1 MIHYSLAEITSI
13 VNGSISQNSTL
24 IVSTL
29 ITDSR
34 NHVSTQNGLFIA
46 IKGKQHDSHN
56 FIESLYQKGVRSFL
70 VEYLPEIIHDDA
82 GYVLVL
88 NSLQALQKIAGNHRQ
103 NFSIPTIGIT
113 GSNGKTIIKEWLH
126 FLLSDDY
133 SIVRSPKSY
142 NSQIGVPLSVSLLNN
157 SHQLAIFEAGISEPK
172 EMERLQTIIKPT
184 IGIFTNIGN
193 AHQEY
198 FESIEQKI
206 SEKLKLFL
214 DSEVII
220 YSKDYNQIDELVHK
234 TSTKTFTWSIKGI
247 DADICVNQIVKSQ
260 NDCTIHFIRNSNKDS
275 ITIPFNDDASI
286 ENAVCCLAILAYLG
300 RYSNDKKHL
309 FNHLPSIAMRLEL
322 KEGHNNTTIINDSY
336 NSDLESIKI
345 ALDFLNQQNQY
356 AKKVVILSDVQQSGM
371 PLDQLYGSLF
381 SILDEKKVDS
391 FIGIGPD
398 LFKCKQK
405 GLYKGDY
412 YFSTEHFI
420 EQLPNYHFSN
430 CSILIKG
437 ARAFTFEKITNEL
450 EQRLHQT
457 ILEVDLNALSNNL
470 NYFRSL
476 LQPRTKI
483 VVMVKA
489 FSYGSGSFEIANLL
503 QHHRVDYL
511 AVAFADEG
519 IELRNAGI
527 TLPIIVMNPEPETFD
542 TMIEHQLEPEI
553 YSFRILSLF
562 TAALERSQ
570 LSTTYPIH
578 LKFDTGMARMGF
590 VADEV
595 DELIKRIQQ
604 TTAIAISSIFSHL
617 AGSDEAQF
625 DAFTEKQINQFK
637 NISEDF
643 KNAFP
648 YQIDR
653 HILNSA
659 GIERFAE
666 SQFEMVRLGIGLYGI
681 SAIQSEKLQHI
692 STLKT
697 CISQIRTLQEGQ
709 SVGYGRK
716 GQITKESKIA
726 VIPIGYA
733 DGLNRRFSN
742 GIGEVLINRQR
753 ASIIG
758 NVCMDACMIDITN
771 IDAQEGDEV
780 IIFGKDLTISEQA
793 SKIGT
798 IPYEILTSIAR
809 RVKRIYV
816 KE

>member
-1 MIHYSLAEITSI
+1 MICYNLADIARFT
-13 VNGSISQNSTL
+13 NGNVTGDSTL
-24 IVSTL
+24 QVSSL

-34 NHVSTQNGLFIA
+34 NHVSIKGGLFIA
-46 IKGKQHDSHN
+46 IQGKQHDSHV
-56 FIESLYQKGVRSFL
+56 FLDELYKRGIRCFL
-70 VEYLPEIIHDDA
+70 VEKLPSNTFTDA
-82 GYVLVL
+82 GYILVKD
-88 NSLQALQKIAGNHRQ
+88 SIQALQQIASKHRQ
-103 NFSIPTIGIT
+103 NFTIPTIGIT
-113 GSNGKTIIKEWLH
+113 GSNGKTIVKEWLY
-126 FLLSDDY
+126 FLLSENK

-142 NSQIGVPLSVSLLNN
+142 NSQIGVPLSVSLIDKGND
-157 SHQLAIFEAGISEPK
+157 LAIFEAGISEPN
-172 EMERLQTIIKPT
+172 EMIKLQSIIQPT

-198 FESIEQKI
+198 FTSIEQKI
-206 SEKLKLFL
+206 SEKLELFSKS
-214 DSEVII
+214 DVII
-220 YSKDYNQIDELVHK
+220 YSKDYTLIDEQISKKKLQSFNWSINGLSANIIVHK
-234 TSTKTFTWSIKGI
+234 IE
-247 DADICVNQIVKSQ
+247 KSQ
-260 NDCTIHFIRNSNKDS
+260 NECTIHFTFSGNSDS
-275 ITIPFNDDASI
+275 ITIPFNDNASI
-286 ENAVCCLAILAYLG
+286 ENAVCCLASIVYLG
-300 RYSNDKKHL
+300 LFSQDKKHL
-309 FNHLPSIAMRLEL
+309 FKHLPAIAMRLEL

-345 ALDFLNQQNQY
+345 ALDFLNQQNQHS
-356 AKKVVILSDVQQSGM
+356 KKVVILSDVQQSGM

-381 SILDEKKVDS
+381 SILEEKKVDS

-420 EQLPNYHFSN
+420 EQLPKYQFTN

-437 ARAFTFEKITNEL
+437 ARTFRFEKITNEL

-457 ILEVDLNALSNNL
+457 VLEVDLNAISNNL
-470 NYFRSL
+470 NYFKSL
-476 LQPRTKI
+476 LNHKTKI

-542 TMIEHQLEPEI
+542 TMIENHLEPEI

-562 TAALERSQ
+562 ITALEHSQ
-570 LSTTYPIH
+570 LSTTFPIH

-590 VADEV
+590 IENEV
-595 DELIKRIQQ
+595 QELLSVLTQTPSIK
-604 TTAIAISSIFSHL
+604 ISSIFSHL

-625 DAFTEKQINQFK
+625 DEFTIKQIELFNK
-637 NISEDF
+637 ITE
-643 KNAFP
+643 
-648 YQIDR
+648 QIKATITYSFDR

-659 GIERFAE
+659 GIERFSNA
-666 SQFEMVRLGIGLYGI
+666 QFEMVRLGIGLYGI
-681 SAIQSEKLQHI
+681 SAIQNDKLEHI

-697 CISQIRTLQEGQ
+697 CISQIRTMQVGQ
-709 SVGYGRK
+709 SVGYSRK
-716 GQITKESKIA
+716 GIISKTSKIA

-733 DGLNRRFSN
+733 DGWNRKFSN
-742 GIGEVLINRQR
+742 GTGSVLVNGKR

-758 NVCMDACMIDITN
+758 NVCMDATMIDITG
-771 IDAQEGDEV
+771 IEVKEGDDV
-780 IIFGKDLTISEQA
+780 ILFGKELTISEQA
-793 SKIGT
+793 AKIGT

-809 RVKRIYV
+809 RVKRVYI

>member
-1 MIHYSLAEITSI
+1 MIHYSLIEIASI
-13 VNGSISQNSTL
+13 VNGTISGNSTL
-24 IVSTL
+24 CISSL

-34 NHVSTQNGLFIA
+34 NHVSTKDGLFIA
-46 IKGKQHDSHN
+46 IKGKQHDSHI

-70 VEYLPEIIHDDA
+70 VEYLPEIIHEDA
-82 GYVLVL
+82 GYILVI
-88 NSLQALQKIAGNHRQ
+88 NSLQALQKLAANHRQ
-103 NFSIPTIGIT
+103 KFSIPTIGIT

-126 FLLSDDY
+126 YLLSDDY

-172 EMERLQTIIKPT
+172 EMEKLQTIIKPS
-184 IGIFTNIGN
+184 IGVFTNIGN

-206 SEKLKLFL
+206 SEKLKLFK
-214 DSEVII
+214 DSEVIV
-220 YSKDYNQIDELVHK
+220 YSKDYSKIDELIQK
-234 TSTKTFTWSIKGI
+234 SKTKTFTWSIKGI
-247 DADICVNQIVKSQ
+247 DADICVTQIIKSQ
-260 NDCTIHFIRNSNKDS
+260 NECTIHFNRNEKNDS
-275 ITIPFNDDASI
+275 ISIPFNDDASI
-286 ENAVCCLAILAYLG
+286 ENAICCLSCLAYLG

-356 AKKVVILSDVQQSGM
+356 AKKVVILSDVQQSGI

-381 SILDEKKVDS
+381 SILEEKKVDS

-437 ARAFTFEKITNEL
+437 ARAFTFEKITTEL

-457 ILEVDLNALSNNL
+457 VLEVDLNALSNNL

-476 LQPRTKI
+476 LQPKTKI
-483 VVMVKA
+483 AVMVKA

-527 TLPIIVMNPEPETFD
+527 TLPIMVMNPEPETFD

-562 TAALERSQ
+562 TTALERSQ

-590 VADEV
+590 VVDEI

-604 TTAIAISSIFSHL
+604 TTSITIASIFSHL
-617 AGSDEAQF
+617 AGSDEEQF
-625 DAFTEKQINQFK
+625 DSFTNKQISIFK
-637 NISEDF
+637 NISEQF
-643 KNAFP
+643 KIAFP

-659 GIERFAE
+659 GIERFPE

-697 CISQIRTLQEGQ
+697 CISQIRILQEGQ
-709 SVGYGRK
+709 SVGYSRK
-716 GQITKESKIA
+716 GQITKKSKIA

-742 GIGEVLINRQR
+742 GVGEVLINGQR

-771 IDAQEGDEV
+771 NDTQEGDEV

-793 SKIGT
+793 LKIGT